1 MLFSRFPFYKQHD
14 AEDCG
19 AACLRMIAKYH
30 GKTFTMQTLRER
42 THISRI
48 GVSLLG
54 LSNAAESIGLRTHAA
69 KSDFGTLRT
78 LSTPLIIFW
87 EQRHFVVVIKVHK
100 NSVVVADPAHGILRY
115 SEAEFLKGWL
125 PSEQHQGIVLLLE
138 PTPSF
143 YRSDDEK
150 DLISTHKAF
159 SFLASYISPYRQFI
173 VQLLIGAIVISII
186 GIIFPL
192 LTQSLVDIGIN
203 TKNTEFITIVL
214 VSQLVLFLSKVIIEF
229 LRSRILLHI
238 GSRINIS
245 LIADFLRKIMRLP
258 LSFFETK
265 KTGDILQRIQDH
277 KRIETLLTSSSISV
291 VFSLFTLLVF
301 GIMFLFYSPKMFA
314 VFVGGTVLS
323 LVWIVIFLKKR
334 ADIDHKRFRQL
345 SDNQNSLIQLIHG
358 VQEIKLHNIEMQKR
372 WEWERLQAKMFH
384 LNVKALSLAQKQQS
398 GILFINELKN
408 IIITFLAAHEVLYGN
423 MTIGMMLS
431 VSYILGVLNSPVEQ
445 LLGFFLLTQDAK
457 LSLERMAEIHAS
469 PNEEQPDL
477 LQYNAVP
484 QDKSLYIRN
493 VTFHYDGPQ
502 SPAVLDSLSFDIP
515 EGKITALVGTSG
527 SGKTTLLKLLLKFYD
542 PNSGTISV
550 GDTDLQS
557 IAHHSWRD
565 ACGVVLQ
572 EGFIFSDT
580 IARNIAPGEEKL
592 ARERLEHAVKVANI
606 KDFIAGLP
614 LGYSTKIGQE
624 GLGLSTGQQQRLLI
638 ARAVYKNPDYLFFD
652 EATSALDALNEK
664 TIVDQLQSIYKG
676 KTVLIIAH
684 RLSTVK
690 NADNIVVLHQG
701 KIIEQG
707 NHEELLARRGAYFS
721 LVKNQ
726 LELGA

>member
-1 MLFSRFPFYKQHD
+1 MFSRFPIYKQHD

-54 LSNAAESIGLRTHAA
+54 LSNAAESIGFRTHAA

-78 LSTPLIIFW
+78 LTTPLIVFW
-87 EQRHFVVVIKVHK
+87 EQRHFVIVIKVEK
-100 NSVVVADPAHGILRY
+100 NKVTVADPAHGIIRY
-115 SEAEFLKGWL
+115 SSAEFLKGWL
-125 PSEQHQGIVLLLE
+125 PPEQQQGIVLLLE

-143 YRSDDEK
+143 HRADDENEVTN
-150 DLISTHKAF
+150 SRSAF
-159 SFLASYISPYRQFI
+159 SFLSTYIAPYKQFI
-173 VQLLIGAIVISII
+173 VQLLIGAIVISVI

-203 TKNTEFITIVL
+203 TRNTEFVTIVL
-214 VSQLVLFLSKVIIEF
+214 ISQLVLFLSKVVIEF

-258 LSFFETK
+258 ISFFETK

-301 GIMFLFYSPKMFA
+301 GVMFFLYSTTMFI
-314 VFVGGTVLS
+314 VFFAGTLLSVL
-323 LVWIVIFLKKR
+323 WILAFLKKR

-384 LNVKALSLAQKQQS
+384 LNVKALALAQKQQS

-408 IIITFLAAHEVLYGN
+408 IVITFLAAHEVLNGN

-445 LLGFFLLTQDAK
+445 LLGFFLLSQDAR
-457 LSLERMAEIHAS
+457 LSLERMAEIHAA

-477 LQYNAVP
+477 LPYNVVP
-484 QDKSLYIRN
+484 QDKSIYIHN
-493 VTFHYDGPQ
+493 LSFHYTGPH
-502 SPAVLDSLSFDIP
+502 SPAVLDSLTFSIP

-527 SGKTTLLKLLLKFYD
+527 SGKSTLLKLLLKFYE
-542 PNSGTISV
+542 PTAGTISI

-572 EGFIFSDT
+572 DGFIFSDT

-592 ARERLEHAVKVANI
+592 DRERLEHAVKVANI
-606 KDFIAGLP
+606 REFITGLP

-664 TIVDQLQSIYKG
+664 TIVEQLNTIYKG

-690 NADNIVVLHQG
+690 NADNIVVLHNG
-701 KIIEQG
+701 KIVEQG
-707 NHEELLARRGAYFS
+707 NHEQLLAQRGAYFS